1 MSRELGEE
9 EEEKED
15 VGRCIGDSIA
25 RGTIAAEL
33 FWSPI
38 HFHQETT
45 ENNTSKPYPH
55 SLMPCTHIAACW
67 GPEKM

>member
-1 MSRELGEE
+1 MSRELGE

-33 FWSPI
+33 NIILVPD
-38 HFHQETT
+38 
-45 ENNTSKPYPH
+45 
-55 SLMPCTHIAACW
+55 SLS
-67 GPEKM
+67 